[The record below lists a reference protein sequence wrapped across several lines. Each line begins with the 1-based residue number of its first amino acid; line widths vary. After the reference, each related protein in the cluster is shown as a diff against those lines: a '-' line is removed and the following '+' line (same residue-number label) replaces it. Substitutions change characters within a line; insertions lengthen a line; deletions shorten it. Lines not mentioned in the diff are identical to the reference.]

1 MPLID
6 DLEMETSAEELG
18 RRKFLGLAGSGAIAT
33 IAAGAGITT
42 ISYLSPRVLYEE
54 STKFKVGRP
63 EDIPVGHM
71 VVLPRQ
77 KVYVMRTVAGIVALS
92 AVCTHLG
99 CVTRLEGGDIFC
111 PCHGSHFS
119 KDGKVTGGPAPRP
132 LRRLAVTL
140 ERGQLVVDSGSFIGD
155 EEVFAV

>member
-6 DLEMETSAEELG
+6 DLEMETSEEELA
-18 RRKFLGLAGSGAIAT
+18 RRKFLGIAGSGALAT
-33 IAAGAGITT
+33 IVAGAGITT
-42 ISYLSPRVLYEE
+42 VSFLSPRVLYEE
-54 STKFKVGRP
+54 SSRFKVGRP

-77 KVYVMRTVAGIVALS
+77 KVYVLRTPAGIVALS

-99 CVTRLEGGDIFC
+99 CVTRFEGKDIFC

-119 KDGKVTGGPAPRP
+119 RDGKVTGGPAPRP

-140 ERGQLVVDSGSFIGD
+140 ERGQLVVDAASFVSD